1 MTFSIPSNINEL
13 DRLQAAQFYHDQF
26 GWAVH
31 PLMPPDRGDE
41 QERGKKPILKGWR
54 NHRAEEVTQ
63 DFLKRH
69 FNGTSHTNVGC
80 VVRPPFIHV
89 DLDSKPDAGESVRT
103 WLATKPE
110 LDHAPRERTG
120 GGAHLSFICRDL
132 PESVLKSK
140 KAITCQ
146 INDKVSAELYFD
158 GLNIVL
164 SPSVHKSGHRY
175 VWEITGPI
183 PEVSWQQLRHWFGF
197 ETPEAAKRGR
207 PKKESA
213 WWSAFNGDLATLD
226 IVALFRRAGRLGE
239 CIDPDTSKWG
249 VRCPWDHDHSKQNDG
264 IGTDTA
270 IFASEPPGF
279 KCLHAHCA
287 ERTIKEVVEWFESQ
301 QSGIVDEYCREQRVW
316 KDGQKDREG
325 RPRIPLP
332 GLDRE
337 DSEFAAEIAEVIEP
351 KRIWFNKASRV
362 VAISLVRYSEKA
374 QSLGFVP
381 MEPVEART
389 AVEDHLQTG
398 IVQMDQESGQPQFM
412 ARTMTRECA
421 AGLLAAPQFKRR
433 LPEIIRIIDL
443 PLPIRLEDGSI
454 AYPQPGY
461 DARFRI
467 YTDPSAPVIKLM
479 SAEEAMLWIREA
491 HEGFGWRDKQ
501 SLVHQ
506 LARFITPYCRGLMGW
521 DARFPLWH
529 YSANRPRAGKDY
541 LAGVTHMVYEGHSCE
556 DSALERESEET
567 RKRITAAL
575 MSGRRMI
582 HFANCQGHIQDACF
596 IGAIT
601 SKMFAARNLGSTEG
615 KADLKLP
622 NEIEFSISA
631 NIGLTFRP
639 DVEPRTR
646 RISLMFAEENANGR
660 LLPKPDLHGWL
671 LRHRS
676 EMLSAVTALVRLW
689 MDAGCPCGPTP
700 FSSFPKW
707 ADVVGGIMMVN
718 SLGNPCLPH
727 DDDGGLPAD
736 RQTEAMKALFE
747 ACFATHPD
755 KWITKGEIY
764 DVIIAHDD
772 HEAFGWFG
780 DLAEKG
786 VKTKVS
792 LQLRQF
798 KARELN
804 AIVLHIDDSPAKSQ
818 QHRFRFS
825 RNDSES
831 AVNVLNDLFGQVGHD
846 GHPQAVTPSVAVEK
860 AQENR
865 SQSPSNDGHLGHQ
878 GHPHSRCPV
887 PEDNSSIFDKNKNN
901 KLDVHTGARAKV
913 SNLPKVPKAGLTQS
927 RECLPAIATAILGA
941 KSVALDLE
949 TYGPHKGDG
958 LDPWA
963 GDIRLLSLC
972 LEGQDPWILDLRAIG
987 YDLGELKTA
996 LEGVEI
1002 IAHNAKFDL
1011 LWLRVKCGL
1020 RATKVFCTLVA
1031 ARLLVAGTKPGNDLD
1046 KCLERYLGV
1055 EPSPD

>member
-1 MTFSIPSNINEL
+1 
-13 DRLQAAQFYHDQF
+13 
-26 GWAVH
+26 
-31 PLMPPDRGDE
+31 MPPDRGDE
-41 QERGKKPILKGWR
+41 QERGKKPTLKGWR

-69 FNGTSHTNVGC
+69 FNGISDTNVGC

-89 DLDSKPDAGESVRT
+89 DLDSKPDAGESVRA

-132 PESVLKSK
+132 PESVLKAK

-175 VWEITGPI
+175 TWEITGPI

-226 IVALFRRAGRLGE
+226 IVALFRRAGRLGD
-239 CIDPDTSKWG
+239 CIDPEENKWA

-287 ERTIKEVVEWFESQ
+287 ERTVKEVVEWFDSQ
-301 QSGIVDEYCREQRVW
+301 QAGIVDEYCREQRVW

-421 AGLLAAPQFKRR
+421 AGLLASPQFKRR

-443 PLPIRLEDGSI
+443 PLPIRLDDGSI

-467 YTDPSAPVIKLM
+467 YTDPSAPVIKPM
-479 SAEEAMLWIREA
+479 SAEEAMQWIREA

-639 DVEPRTR
+639 DVEPRTM

-660 LLPKPDLHGWL
+660 LFPKPDLHGWL

-676 EMLSAVTALVRLW
+676 EMLSAVAALVRRW

-700 FSSFPKW
+700 FSSFPEW
-707 ADVVGGIMMVN
+707 AAIVGGIMMVN
-718 SLGNPCLPH
+718 GLGDPCLPH

-736 RQTEAMKALFE
+736 RQTAAMKALFA

-755 KWITKGEIY
+755 KWISKGEIY

-772 HEAFGWFG
+772 EDLFSWFG

-786 VKTKVS
+786 VKTRVGKD
-792 LQLRQF
+792 LRQF
-798 KARELN
+798 RGRQLGGIAMRVDDRVRETQKQKFIFTAAR
-804 AIVLHIDDSPAKSQ
+804 
-818 QHRFRFS
+818 
-825 RNDSES
+825 SE
-831 AVNVLNDLFGQVGHD
+831 NVDLVGELFGISAHMAHSPDADETAPVVNAGAKPTFEAIQSSKSGARGALSARGSSVSDTGEIIHD
-846 GHPQAVTPSVAVEK
+846 E
-860 AQENR
+860 
-865 SQSPSNDGHLGHQ
+865 
-878 GHPHSRCPV
+878 
-887 PEDNSSIFDKNKNN
+887 IKNK
-901 KLDVHTGARAKV
+901 KIYIDGSTGGEECVRLV
-913 SNLPKVPKAGLTQS
+913 RHVRQTPIPVISRDMLPQ
-927 RECLPAIATAILGA
+927 IAVRIVEA

-949 TYGPHKGDG
+949 TYGPRKGDG
-958 LDPWA
+958 LDPWEL
-963 GDIRLLSLC
+963 RNEFLSL
-972 LEGQDPWILDLRAIG
+972 
-987 YDLGELKTA
+987 
-996 LEGVEI
+996 
-1002 IAHNAKFDL
+1002 
-1011 LWLRVKCGL
+1011 
-1020 RATKVFCTLVA
+1020 
-1031 ARLLVAGTKPGNDLD
+1031 
-1046 KCLERYLGV
+1046 
-1055 EPSPD
+1055 